1 MAWPLAWNDWHDA
14 IQPGDVFVKRWG
26 DRDLVHIML
35 PRGRHGKQPY
45 MILDSGNQDATWNDR
60 RSTYGNTTVNRRWR
74 YVGTIPP
81 IYLGQLVSY
90 KTLR

>member
-1 MAWPLAWNDWHDA
+1 
-14 IQPGDVFVKRWG
+14 
-26 DRDLVHIML
+26 
-35 PRGRHGKQPY
+35 
-45 MILDSGNQDATWNDR
+45 MILDSGNQDATWNNR